1 MRVVGVL
8 FTSSVLSTIILDIT
22 NITDTVW
29 TLWTSRVL
37 KITVCLQEPLNIIM
51 NVKASNSCESFSYNL
66 PAPITTSLT
75 RIWFCSYS
83 SSCPCSC
90 SLLVLCSSSA
100 PGLLHLLT
108 QLSHTI
114 FQTLPIILTPGKCYK
129 TDSLRS
135 SPASIRKSRFELW
148 WKFVWPTWSLACE
161 RKKIICM
168 QSQNIKRK
176 THIEI
181 QNDF

>member
-1 MRVVGVL
+1 MRVVGVV
-8 FTSSVLSTIILDIT
+8 FTSSVLSTIVLDIT

-135 SPASIRKSRFELW
+135 SPASINQDLSYDE
-148 WKFVWPTWSLACE
+148 SLSGQPGAWLV
-161 RKKIICM
+161 KKIFFICM
-168 QSQNIKRK
+168 QSQNFKKK